1 MPAEQ
6 TGLVRENY
14 LWKVLLRRGVNKDGV
29 FHHIFGSGYDKE
41 LFQIIWGPI
50 VSILNIFNQSMKIIH
65 FLNNSWLH

>member
-14 LWKVLLRRGVNKDGV
+14 LWKVLLRRGVCKDGV

-50 VSILNIFNQSMKIIH
+50 VSNLNIFNQYMKITNTI
-65 FLNNSWLH
+65 FQ